1 LQTLDFLTTSALIIL
16 LFKRNEAGRWSRSS
30 MQLGVRPGKRTDPG
44 GILIELLPLRI
55 RDHMPDRYC
64 RALQ

>member
-1 LQTLDFLTTSALIIL
+1 MSGGYGSAQQRMV
-16 LFKRNEAGRWSRSS
+16 FTGWSSIKET
-30 MQLGVRPGKRTDPG
+30 QTDPG